1 MNTHA
6 LEPGD
11 GVIAAI
17 WIIRISTLFL
27 AGLLITAAAAL
38 ISRARRRIRR
48 SRLAHARARACDR
61 ARETQARETTTP
73 TRQYECPPPTDPKE

>member
-1 MNTHA
+1 VNAHA

-11 GVIAAI
+11 GVIATI
-17 WIIRISTLFL
+17 WIIRISMLFL

-48 SRLAHARARACDR
+48 TRLAHARACDR
-61 ARETQARETTTP
+61 ARGTQARETPEP